1 MSTITTY
8 SIGDDTFTI
17 KDTTL
22 TVGDRILS
30 RSFTI
35 GGTTDNDVT
44 IQIMYQAGIPQYGKM
59 FGYPACSKGVLRI
72 LLEHIQKE
80 LPILTTIR
88 LDDLSSGISKISLPY
103 YNIIYNNKTWYE
115 QHFHAR
121 LKDRKHPSEDGKDPE
136 AHIPFH
142 ERYEHAKQFL
152 DDPTTKIPFEEWKEN
167 LEFAEELRE
176 AYDSSS
182 TYREFFKKIPKGE
195 RCRLI
200 GRWLNEFMSIFMG
213 DNISPNDWE
222 IDIPT
227 AIALQSGGKTRRKT
241 HRKKRRQRTRQGKR
255 WRIRGESY
263 PVIGTLEDVEE
274 S

>member
-8 SIGDDTFTI
+8 SIGEDTFTI

-44 IQIMYQAGIPQYGKM
+44 IQMMYQAGIPQYGKM
-59 FGYPACSKGVLRI
+59 SSYPACSKGVLRT

-80 LPILTTIR
+80 LPTLTTVR
-88 LDDLSSGISKISLPY
+88 LDDMSSKINLTN
-103 YNIIYNNKTWYE
+103 YNIIYHNKTWYE

-152 DDPTTKIPFEEWKEN
+152 DDPTKKIPFEEWKGK
-167 LEFAEELRE
+167 LGFAEELRE

-182 TYREFFKKIPKGE
+182 TYREFFKKIPKVD

-200 GRWLNEFMSIFMG
+200 GRWLNEFMNIFMG

-227 AIALQSGGKTRRKT
+227 AIALQAGGKTRRKT
-241 HRKKRRQRTRQGKR
+241 HRKKRRQHTRQGKR
-255 WRIRGESY
+255 WRIHQGGESY